1 LIEHGGLVLL
11 ERAKSKMNERLS
23 ATTMLQSRSNLFRFF
38 SLVGMRSHYDQ
49 SPMAAIVRAD
59 IVASSKRRMHI
70 KVRIAVALVTAVLG
84 VLLVL
89 LGCKAKPK
97 IERPTDEVTEQTY
110 KVDPNATLRIAN
122 GRGSV
127 TIHGTDASE
136 VRLRAVKHAPSAAQ
150 LKDTT
155 VNVTAE
161 PGDILIKT
169 SFLRQKK
176 QPFFAGSSSVDYTL
190 VVPRTARIA
199 RVDVDDGNVSI
210 EGIQSSDIRA
220 NVVNGHVEIRNCCGD
235 LKVTVANGALDL
247 FFGRCE
253 GPYFSADAQVLNGNA
268 QLSIARG
275 ASLRVRGETLN
286 GKIANYI
293 APMVDLNGLPSR
305 KADISLGE
313 GRRSDIT
320 LRVTSGDI
328 TIVAAK
334 PNG

>member
-1 LIEHGGLVLL
+1 
-11 ERAKSKMNERLS
+11 MNERLS
-23 ATTMLQSRSNLFRFF
+23 ANDDVAVKKQFVPVSQPREHRFALRPKADRQQAF
-38 SLVGMRSHYDQ
+38 E
-49 SPMAAIVRAD
+49 AILC
-59 IVASSKRRMHI
+59 VAEHGMHI
-70 KVRIAVALVTAVLG
+70 TIRISVPLVTAALVIF
-84 VLLVL
+84 LLL
-89 LGCKAKPK
+89 LGCKPKPK
-97 IERPTDEVTEQTY
+97 TELPTNEVTEQTY
-110 KVDPNATLRIAN
+110 KVDPNATVRIAN

-127 TIHGTDASE
+127 TIHGTDGSE

-155 VNVTAE
+155 VSVTAE
-161 PGDILIKT
+161 PGDILIKS

-199 RVDVDDGNVSI
+199 RVDVDDGNVTI
-210 EGIQSSDIRA
+210 EGIQSPDVRA

-293 APMVDLNGLPSR
+293 APMMDLNGRPSR
-305 KADISLGE
+305 KAEFSFGE
-313 GRRSDIT
+313 GRHSDLT

>member
-1 LIEHGGLVLL
+1 LIEHDGRVLL
-11 ERAKSKMNERLS
+11 KRAWSQNERAVICDENLAVKEQFVPVFQPREHGFALRPKADGQQTFEAILWVAER
-23 ATTMLQSRSNLFRFF
+23 
-38 SLVGMRSHYDQ
+38 GMHMR
-49 SPMAAIVRAD
+49 I
-59 IVASSKRRMHI
+59 
-70 KVRIAVALVTAVLG
+70 RIAVPLVTAVL
-84 VLLVL
+84 VIFLLLV
-89 LGCKAKPK
+89 GCNSKNENKSPA
-97 IERPTDEVTEQTY
+97 DEVTEQTY

-210 EGIQSSDIRA
+210 DGIQSSDVRA

-286 GKIANYI
+286 GKIANDVG
-293 APMVDLNGLPSR
+293 PMVGLNGQVLRTIDLP
-305 KADISLGE
+305 LGN

-320 LRVTSGDI
+320 VRVTAGDI
-328 TIVAAK
+328 TIVAAE
-334 PNG
+334 PGG

>member
-1 LIEHGGLVLL
+1 MH
-11 ERAKSKMNERLS
+11 
-23 ATTMLQSRSNLFRFF
+23 
-38 SLVGMRSHYDQ
+38 MR
-49 SPMAAIVRAD
+49 I
-59 IVASSKRRMHI
+59 
-70 KVRIAVALVTAVLG
+70 RITVPLVTAVLA
-84 VLLVL
+84 LVL
-89 LGCKAKPK
+89 CVIGCHPK
-97 IERPTDEVTEQTY
+97 DERAADEVTEQTY

-122 GRGSV
+122 GRGSI

-136 VRLRAVKHAPSAAQ
+136 VRLRAVKDAPSAAQ

-190 VVPRTARIA
+190 VVPRKSRIA
-199 RVDVDDGNVSI
+199 RVDVDDGDVSI
-210 EGIQSSDIRA
+210 DGIQSSDVRA

-268 QLSIARG
+268 QLSFARG
-275 ASLRVRGETLN
+275 AALRVRGETLN
-286 GKIANYI
+286 GKIANDVG
-293 APMVDLNGLPSR
+293 PMVGLNGQVLRTIDLP
-305 KADISLGE
+305 LGN
-313 GRRSDIT
+313 GRRCDIT
-320 LRVTSGDI
+320 VRVTSGDI
-328 TIVAAK
+328 TIVAAE
-334 PNG
+334 PGG

>member
-70 KVRIAVALVTAVLG
+70 KVRITVALVTAVLG

-89 LGCKAKPK
+89 LGCKAKLK
-97 IERPTDEVTEQTY
+97 IERPADEVTEQTY

-210 EGIQSSDIRA
+210 DGIQSSDVRA

-275 ASLRVRGETLN
+275 ALLRVRGETLN

-293 APMVDLNGLPSR
+293 APMMDLNGRPSR
-305 KADISLGE
+305 KADFSFGE
-313 GRRSDIT
+313 GRHSDIT

>member
-1 LIEHGGLVLL
+1 
-11 ERAKSKMNERLS
+11 MNERLS

-97 IERPTDEVTEQTY
+97 IERPADEVTEQTY

-127 TIHGTDASE
+127 TIQGTDASE

-176 QPFFAGSSSVDYTL
+176 QPFFAGSSSVDYKL
-190 VVPRTARIA
+190 VVPSTARIA

-210 EGIQSSDIRA
+210 DGIQSADVRA

-293 APMVDLNGLPSR
+293 APMMDLNGRLSR
-305 KADISLGE
+305 KADFSFGE
-313 GRRSDIT
+313 GRHSDIT

>member
-1 LIEHGGLVLL
+1 
-11 ERAKSKMNERLS
+11 MNERLS

-70 KVRIAVALVTAVLG
+70 KVRITVALVTAVLG

-89 LGCKAKPK
+89 LGCKAKLK
-97 IERPTDEVTEQTY
+97 IERPADEVTEQTY

-210 EGIQSSDIRA
+210 DGIQSPDVRA

-293 APMVDLNGLPSR
+293 APMMDLNGRPSR
-305 KADISLGE
+305 KADFSFGE
-313 GRRSDIT
+313 GRHSDIT

>member
-1 LIEHGGLVLL
+1 VGLEQNERAVICNADVAVRKQFVSVFQPREHRFALRPKADRQQAFEAILCVAEHG
-11 ERAKSKMNERLS
+11 
-23 ATTMLQSRSNLFRFF
+23 
-38 SLVGMRSHYDQ
+38 
-49 SPMAAIVRAD
+49 
-59 IVASSKRRMHI
+59 MHMTI
-70 KVRIAVALVTAVLG
+70 RISVPLVTAVL
-84 VLLVL
+84 VIFLLLV
-89 LGCKAKPK
+89 GCNSKNENKSPA
-97 IERPTDEVTEQTY
+97 DEVTEQTY

-199 RVDVDDGNVSI
+199 RVDVDGGTVSI
-210 EGIQSSDIRA
+210 DGIQSSDVRA

-268 QLSIARG
+268 QLSFARG
-275 ASLRVRGETLN
+275 AALRVRGETLN
-286 GKIANYI
+286 GKIANDVG
-293 APMVDLNGLPSR
+293 PMVGLNGQVLRTIDLP
-305 KADISLGE
+305 LGN
-313 GRRSDIT
+313 GRRCDIT
-320 LRVTSGDI
+320 VRVTSGDI
-328 TIVAAK
+328 TIVAAE
-334 PNG
+334 PGG

>member
-1 LIEHGGLVLL
+1 
-11 ERAKSKMNERLS
+11 
-23 ATTMLQSRSNLFRFF
+23 
-38 SLVGMRSHYDQ
+38 MRSHYDQ

-210 EGIQSSDIRA
+210 DGIQSSDVRA

>member
-1 LIEHGGLVLL
+1 
-11 ERAKSKMNERLS
+11 MNERLS